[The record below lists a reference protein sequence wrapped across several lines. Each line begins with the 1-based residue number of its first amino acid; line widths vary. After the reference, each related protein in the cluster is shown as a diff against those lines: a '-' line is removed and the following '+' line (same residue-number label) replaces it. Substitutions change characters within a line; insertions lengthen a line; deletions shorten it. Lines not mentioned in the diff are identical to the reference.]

1 MPLVINTNVSSL
13 NAQRQLTQS
22 GADLDQASER
32 LASGR
37 RINSA
42 ADDAAG
48 LSISNRQTS
57 QIRGLDQAIR
67 NANDGISLIQT
78 AEGALDESTNIL
90 QRMRE
95 LAIQAANGI
104 YSDTDRLTLD
114 AEVQQLVAELDR
126 IAETTSFNGQK
137 VLDGTL
143 GNVDLQ
149 IGAESE
155 ETVSF
160 SIGAINTQNL
170 GLGSTASDLSGDR
183 LPDLNNLNTNV
194 AGDNVNAVITYGDG
208 DILINGQGLAAFT
221 GATDSLQTIID
232 DINTNIEG
240 VTASGYNIIEAG
252 TVGAGVLAS
261 DEVLTISVFNASA
274 TNANQQETQFTF
286 SSTTN
291 LADLV
296 SDINTKTGGIV
307 DASLNDNGRLVLSN
321 NTGAAIGLSLND
333 GAADTATLT
342 SVLGIS
348 NTNVTDQG
356 GSIGAATEF
365 VAGAQYGVFFGGSLA
380 LSSDDGSD
388 ITVTKGANGTDTD
401 LANLGFRETSSG
413 EVTGLALTTVNQAVV
428 LAAGDLT
435 INGTAIAATTSAEGL
450 QGKIDNINDVTATT
464 GVIAHAKAE
473 QSYTYDTT
481 ITPVEVTASNAY
493 VAGTAA
499 YQNLHFAAG
508 VAITNGSV
516 TTAAG
521 AFDASNG
528 INFDVDDNA
537 GAGTTTNVQVRTAH
551 TTVAALITDINGQL
565 TTGGTNVEAYQDT
578 YGKLAF
584 RATATGG
591 DILVDNFTETD
602 AGTNINP
609 GDAND
614 LLGFDIE
621 DLAGSGGSFAGG
633 AAGFNLNGTDI
644 SLGTAQA
651 DGSITAVEIADAVNT
666 ASATTG
672 VTAYVDT
679 TGNLH
684 FSADDSFVLAAHSNG
699 SDLEE
704 DLDSGANLNAGALG
718 AAATFSTAVTSGS
731 VIINGFEV
739 TSISLTDADAAATTI
754 NAAQANTG
762 VTATL
767 DENGELK
774 LSANSTITLE
784 AGDANGIATGRVL
797 GINFVDGGTP
807 DGLLDSQSVNAS
819 IQLTTVNSGSPISL
833 ELNGNGATATGLKDL
848 NTDLSSTLTGS
859 ALSNI
864 NVATSMAAQAAI
876 TSIDTALETI
886 NSTRSELGAISNR
899 LDFTVS
905 NLANVSENTS
915 AARSRIVDADFAA
928 ESAALSRAQVLSQ
941 ASQAILAQAN
951 ARPQQVLQLLQ
962 G

>member
-1 MPLVINTNVSSL
+1 MALVINSNIGSL
-13 NAQRQLTQS
+13 NAQRQLTQA
-22 GADLDQASER
+22 GADLDKASER

-48 LSISNRQTS
+48 LAISNRQTS

-90 QRMRE
+90 QRIRE
-95 LAIQAANGI
+95 LSVQASNGI
-104 YSDTDRLTLD
+104 YSDTDRTTLD

-126 IAETTSFNGQK
+126 ISETTSFNGQK
-137 VLDGTL
+137 VLDGTQ
-143 GNVDLQ
+143 GSVDLQ
-149 IGAESE
+149 VGSEAAETISFEIGAVNSS
-155 ETVSF
+155 T
-160 SIGAINTQNL
+160 L
-170 GLGSTASDLSGDR
+170 GLGSTSANLSGDTFQ
-183 LPDLNNLNTNV
+183 DLTNLNTNV
-194 AGDNVNAVITYGDG
+194 AGDNANAVITFGQD

-221 GATDSLQTIID
+221 GATQSLQTIID
-232 DINTNIEG
+232 DINTNITG
-240 VTASGYNIIEAG
+240 VSASGVNVLEAG
-252 TVGAGVLAS
+252 TVGTGVLAS
-261 DEVLTISVFNASA
+261 DEVLTISVFNASG
-274 TNANQQETQFTF
+274 TNADQQETQFTF
-286 SSTTN
+286 SSTTS

-307 DASLNDNGRLVLSN
+307 DASINDNGRLVLTN
-321 NTGAAIGLSLND
+321 DTGAAIGLSLND
-333 GAADTATLT
+333 GAADTVTLT
-342 SVLGIS
+342 SVLGLS
-348 NTNVTDQG
+348 NTDVTDQG
-356 GSIGAATEF
+356 GSVGAATEF
-365 VAGAQYGVFFGGSLA
+365 VAGAQYAVLKTGSLA
-380 LSSDDGSD
+380 LTSDDGSD

-413 EVTGLALTTVNQAVV
+413 EVTGLALTTVNQAVA

-435 INGTAIAATTSAEGL
+435 INGTAIAATTVAEGL
-450 QGKIDNINDVTATT
+450 QGKINNINDVTATT
-464 GVIAHAKAE
+464 GVVASAKAE
-473 QSYTYDTT
+473 QSYTYDAA

-493 VAGTAA
+493 VAGTTS
-499 YQNLHFAAG
+499 YQNLHFASG

-621 DLAGSGGSFAGG
+621 DLAGSGGSFAGA

-644 SLGTAQA
+644 SLGTAQT
-651 DGSITAVEIADAVNT
+651 DGAVTAVEIADAVNT

-699 SDLEE
+699 SDFEE
-704 DLDSGANLNAGALG
+704 GLDSGANLNAGALG

-739 TSISLTDADAAATTI
+739 TSISLTDKDAAVTTI

-762 VTATL
+762 VIASL
-767 DENGELK
+767 DGNGEVK
-774 LSANSTITLE
+774 LSSNSTITLE

-819 IQLTTVNSGSPISL
+819 IRLESVNSSSPISL
-833 ELNGNGATATGLKDL
+833 ELNGNGATATGFKDL
-848 NTDLSSTLTGS
+848 NTDLSATVTGT
-859 ALSNI
+859 ALSSI
-864 NVATSMAAQAAI
+864 SVATQSGAQAAI
-876 TSIDTALETI
+876 TSVDTALETI
-886 NSTRSELGAISNR
+886 NTTRSELGAVNNR

-905 NLANVSENTS
+905 NLSNVSENTS

-928 ESAALSRAQVLSQ
+928 ETAQLSRAQVLQQ

-951 ARPQQVLQLLQ
+951 ARPQQVLSLLN
-962 G
+962 